1 MRRTAHNEA
10 SLILLRGN
18 TAIVKENVME
28 ATILFPGDYFSPEV
42 PASNYRAEFEAA
54 AAVDGIRPMVFNF
67 EEYIEGAPL
76 RIYGDA
82 SSLPELPIYRGWM
95 MTPDQYERFYIDL
108 VSRGFDP
115 LTKPLCYDRMHR
127 FPSVY
132 EMFKGQ
138 TPRIMT
144 FPVDRGRVAV
154 DADLVN
160 KAFKRFMVKDYVK
173 SVKGTSF
180 PQYIDTPI
188 KQEKLDAL
196 IDEFIRLRGS
206 LFTGGIVLKEHVNLK
221 RYGGTTNEWRMFCF
235 VREMR
240 LALAKN
246 TNQPES
252 CPKPPEE
259 YLSTRNFVVCPFYTV
274 DFAELE
280 DGSWTIIEA
289 GDGQV
294 SGLAESDN
302 PARFYETMS
311 RCLNLLD
318 K

>member
-1 MRRTAHNEA
+1 
-10 SLILLRGN
+10 
-18 TAIVKENVME
+18 
-28 ATILFPGDYFSPEV
+28 
-42 PASNYRAEFEAA
+42 
-54 AAVDGIRPMVFNF
+54 MVFNF

-82 SSLPELPIYRGWM
+82 SSLPKLAIYRGWM
-95 MTPDQYERFYIDL
+95 MTPNQYGRFYSDL

-115 LTKPLCYDRMHR
+115 LTNPLCYDRMHC
-127 FPSVY
+127 FPSAY
-132 EMFKGQ
+132 EMFEGQ
-138 TPRIMT
+138 TSRILT
-144 FPVDRGRVAV
+144 FPADEGRVTI
-154 DADLVN
+154 DANLVN
-160 KAFKRFMVKDYVK
+160 RTFNRFMVKDYVK

-188 KQEKLDAL
+188 EQEKIDAL
-196 IDEFIRLRGS
+196 IDEFTSLRGS
-206 LFTGGIVLKEHVNLK
+206 LFTGGIVLKEHVELK
-221 RYGGTTNEWRMFCF
+221 RYEGKTNEWRMFCF
-235 VREMR
+235 VKGMR

-246 TNQPES
+246 SGQPES

-302 PARFYETMS
+302 PVRFYETMS
-311 RCLNLLD
+311 RCLNRLD
-318 K
+318 A